1 MDKTRKLYKQ
11 RGYKMIEKVIK
22 AYRVVGL
29 AGVIK
34 KVVHRLTFP
43 LKKKYYSFKY
53 ENELEYKN
61 PSQDE
66 LLQIEND
73 LKMIGV
79 EIHPLFVDK
88 DDFNTFKSK
97 YNFPADYH
105 GGKQSGVWE
114 EKLLEH
120 YIAFKMLGLD
130 DFTNDS
136 IYIDVAACESPWA
149 KMIRDV
155 NGGNIMSY
163 AIDLNTPTKF
173 SVYDYYMQMDATR
186 TNFNNSSVDGVSL
199 QCAYEMFAGNADIE
213 LIRELKRI
221 LKPNGKAII
230 SPLYM
235 HTHPCHYASPDFYGK
250 GFGDMDSK
258 EYIRWD
264 CYGIYSSRKYD
275 ANNLKVRILDLITEL
290 GMKYKIY
297 VLKNKEEI
305 SKEIYMHFILEVEK

>member
-1 MDKTRKLYKQ
+1 MIKQQEHTMIGKIIETYKDKGLVEVAQ
-11 RGYKMIEKVIK
+11 KV
-22 AYRVVGL
+22 AN
-29 AGVIK
+29 
-34 KVVHRLTFP
+34 RLIFP
-43 LKKKYYSFKY
+43 VKKKYYSFRYK
-53 ENELEYKN
+53 NELEYRN

-66 LLQIEND
+66 LQQIEND
-73 LKMIGV
+73 FKMVGV
-79 EIHPLFVDK
+79 EIHSLSVNV
-88 DDFNTFKSK
+88 DDFNSFKSK
-97 YNFPADYH
+97 YKFPSDYH

-120 YIAFKMLGLD
+120 YIAFKMLDLD
-130 DFTNDS
+130 NFTNNS
-136 IYIDVAACESPWA
+136 TYIDVAANESPWA
-149 KMIRDV
+149 NMIRDI
-155 NGGNIMSY
+155 NGGIIMSY
-163 AIDLNTPTKF
+163 AIDLNAPTKF
-173 SVYDYYMQMDATR
+173 SEYDYYMQMDATK
-186 TNFNNSSVDGVSL
+186 TNFKDNSVDGVSL